1 MEPCQLDGW
10 SITLIAGQYLS
21 IGYTE
26 RQAEAGTVTSIG
38 SRADSY
44 GNALAESTIV
54 VVQDR
59 ADPPLRP
66 LHAWTTW
73 SWPPWSGSTGT
84 SADGCTAPADD
95 LPPAEYDARY
105 ALRAT
110 TPTLTRAT
118 SAPLDV
124 AIYRMAATVPLY
136 PQPEIVQG
144 QHCTR
149 RCHRATGRPRRVTTL
164 PCRYIHGRLLQEATR
179 RLRLNLGICS
189 GCVLAPSRSA
199 EGETRLGLSAPPGGL
214 Q

>member
-1 MEPCQLDGW
+1 MPAGRLVHHSDRRAISIDRLHRTAGRGRHRHLDRLPRRFVWQRPG
-10 SITLIAGQYLS
+10 
-21 IGYTE
+21 
-26 RQAEAGTVTSIG
+26 RVDD
-38 SRADSY
+38 R
-44 GNALAESTIV
+44 

-59 ADPPLRP
+59 ADPPPPRP

-136 PQPEIVQG
+136 AQPEIVQG